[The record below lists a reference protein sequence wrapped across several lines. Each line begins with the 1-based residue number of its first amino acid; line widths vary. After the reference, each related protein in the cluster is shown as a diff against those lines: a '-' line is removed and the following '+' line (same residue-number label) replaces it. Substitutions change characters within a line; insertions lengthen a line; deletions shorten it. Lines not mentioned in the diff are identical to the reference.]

1 MTRPIPADA
10 PQPSALPEPKA
21 QRRTRAYFWLGLV
34 LGFLLLTLGSVWGAA
49 VLLGLDDLSLSDLQ
63 NQGPVWTPPPL
74 PTPTPTGQAA
84 PVTSG
89 EPGSFAPGQ
98 QARNA
103 TNSLVNIRR
112 EPGYLG
118 KPAGDI
124 LAQMQPGEQVT
135 ILGGPESRD
144 GLLWWRVRY
153 QGSQAS
159 SPVEGWVAE
168 STASGVQILAP
179 TE

>member
-1 MTRPIPADA
+1 MPMTQPIQVDA
-10 PQPSALPEPKA
+10 APTPDSKD
-21 QRRTRAYFWLGLV
+21 RSRTYFWLGLI
-34 LGFLLLTLGSVWGAA
+34 LGFLLLTLGSIWGA
-49 VLLGLDDLSLSDLQ
+49 VLFLGLDDLSLSDLQ
-63 NQGPVWTPPPL
+63 NPGPVWTPPPL

-84 PVTSG
+84 PVTEDASSPFG
-89 EPGSFAPGQ
+89 PGQ

-124 LAQMQPGEQVT
+124 LAQMRPGERVT
-135 ILGGPESRD
+135 ILGGPESQD
-144 GLLWWRVRY
+144 GLRWWQVRY
-153 QGSQAS
+153 QGRGAS
-159 SPVEGWVAE
+159 APVEGWVAE

-179 TE
+179 AP